1 MRAELS
7 NDHGFEPPNAV
18 RCPRTLDELL
28 GTILGDRERLLAWT
42 TSRLGDRDAA
52 RDVLQ
57 AASLKAV
64 ERFSTVRDPATVR
77 WWFERVLAHTITDY
91 HRRRLAYRRLL
102 ERFERLSSAGVDD
115 EHGGDQHPMAF
126 SCPCLRAALR
136 TLAPDHAE
144 MLRLIELEERTPAEV
159 ARALGISPNNARV
172 RLHRARRALRGR
184 LARTC
189 GGSPLLSCSPCQ
201 CGRPGGV
208 LVRED
213 SAWPRGAPSSARRQP
228 GRRVGDQQT
237 ISASQ
242 RLSSDEA

>member
-1 MRAELS
+1 MRAGLS
-7 NDHGFEPPNAV
+7 ADHGFEPPNAV
-18 RCPRTLDELL
+18 RCPHTLEELL
-28 GTILGDRERLLAWT
+28 GTILRDRERLLAWT

-77 WWFERVLAHTITDY
+77 WWFERVVAHTITDY

-115 EHGGDQHPMAF
+115 EHRDDRHPMAF
-126 SCPCLRAALR
+126 PCPCLRGALR
-136 TLAPDHAE
+136 TLAPDYAE
-144 MLRLIELEERTPAEV
+144 MLRLIDLEERAPAEV
-159 ARALGISPNNARV
+159 ARPFGISPNNARV
-172 RLHRARRALRGR
+172 RLHRARRALRGQ

-189 GGSPLLSCSPCQ
+189 GGSPLSSCSPCQ
-201 CGRPGGV
+201 CGRPRGV
-208 LVRED
+208 FVRED
-213 SAWPRGAPSSARRQP
+213 SAWPEGAPSSARRLP

-237 ISASQ
+237 ISVSHG
-242 RLSSDEA
+242 LSAREA

>member
-1 MRAELS
+1 MRAGLS
-7 NDHGFEPPNAV
+7 NNHGFEPPNAV
-18 RCPRTLDELL
+18 GCPRTLEELL

-57 AASLKAV
+57 DASLKAV

-102 ERFERLSSAGVDD
+102 ERFERLSSTGVDD
-115 EHGGDQHPMAF
+115 EHRGDRLPMA
-126 SCPCLRAALR
+126 SPCPCLRPALR
-136 TLAPDHAE
+136 TLAAGHAE
-144 MLRLIELEERTPAEV
+144 MLRLIDLEERTPAEV

-201 CGRPGGV
+201 CGRSRGV
-208 LVRED
+208 FVRED
-213 SAWPRGAPSSARRQP
+213 GASPGDAPSSARRRP

-237 ISASQ
+237 ISASR
-242 RLSSDEA
+242 RLSSREA